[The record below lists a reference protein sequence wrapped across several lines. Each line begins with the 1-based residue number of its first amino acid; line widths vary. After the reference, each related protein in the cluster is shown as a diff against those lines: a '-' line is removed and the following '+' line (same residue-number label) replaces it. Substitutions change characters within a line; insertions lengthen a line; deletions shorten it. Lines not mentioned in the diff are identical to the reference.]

1 MPAPRP
7 SKTHIGNHA
16 LKPETLMVGYGYDPA
31 LSEGA
36 VKPPVFLTST
46 FVFGSAEEGRDF
58 FDYVAGRRQPPAGG
72 AAGLVYSRFN
82 HPNSEIVEDRLAVYE
97 GAETC
102 GLFASGMAAITTTIL
117 AFARPGDVILHSQPL
132 YGGTETLLSRTM
144 ANFGIGA
151 VGFVDGVSEPA
162 VRAAARE
169 AQAKGRVSIVL
180 VETPANPTNTLVD
193 IRLVRQIAD
202 EIATVQG
209 SKPVVVCDNTL
220 LGPVFQRPLAHGA
233 DVSVYSLTK
242 YVGGHSDLIA
252 GATLGAKATIEPIK
266 ALRGSVGTQLDPHSC
281 WMLGRSLE
289 TLALRMERANT
300 NARLVAEFLRDHPK
314 VDKVHYLGLL
324 EAGSAAQSVYARQC
338 TGAGSTFSFDIKG
351 GEKQAFAFLNA
362 LQIFKLAVSLGGTE
376 SLASHPAA
384 MTHSGVPAEVRA
396 RIGVLDTTIRLSV
409 GIEHPDDL
417 VADLTQALAA
427 TA

>member
-1 MPAPRP
+1 MAAPRP
-7 SKTHIGNHA
+7 SKTRIGNHV
-16 LKPETLMVGYGYDPA
+16 LRPETLMLGYGYDPA

-46 FVFGSAEEGRDF
+46 FVFRSAEEGRDF
-58 FDYVAGRRQPPAGG
+58 FDYTSGRKQPPPGSN
-72 AAGLVYSRFN
+72 AGLVYSRFN

-102 GLFASGMAAITTTIL
+102 GVFASGMAAITTTIL
-117 AFARPGDVILHSQPL
+117 AIARPGDVVLHSQPL
-132 YGGTETLLSRTM
+132 YGGTETLLANTM

-151 VGFVDGVSEPA
+151 VGFVDGVDEAA
-162 VRAAARE
+162 VRQAAQTARG
-169 AQAKGRVSIVL
+169 KGRVSLIL

-193 IRLVRQIAD
+193 IALLRRVAD
-202 EIATVQG
+202 EIGAAQG
-209 SKPVVVCDNTL
+209 FRPVLACDNTL
-220 LGPVFQRPLAHGA
+220 LGPVFQHPLAHGA
-233 DVSVYSLTK
+233 DVSLYSLTK

-252 GATLGAKATIEPIK
+252 GAALGSKATMAPIK
-266 ALRGSVGTQLDPHSC
+266 ALRGSVGSQLDPHSC

-289 TLALRMERANT
+289 TLAIRMERANS
-300 NARLVAEFLRDHPK
+300 NARVVAEYLRDHPK
-314 VDKVHYLGLL
+314 VDRVHYLEFL
-324 EAGSAAQSVYARQC
+324 EPSAKAADTYARQC

-351 GEKQAFAFLNA
+351 GQKEAFAFLNA
-362 LQIFKLAVSLGGTE
+362 LQVFKLAVSLGGTE

-384 MTHSGVPAEVRA
+384 MTHSGIPAAVRA
-396 RIGVLDTTIRLSV
+396 RIGVLDTTIRMSV

-427 TA
+427 A

>member
-7 SKTHIGNHA
+7 SKTRIGNHV
-16 LKPETLMVGYGYDPA
+16 LKPETLMLSYGYDPA

-46 FVFGSAEEGRDF
+46 FVFKSAEEGRDF
-58 FDYVAGRRQPPAGG
+58 FDYVSGRKQPPEGSG
-72 AAGLVYSRFN
+72 AGLVYSRFN

-132 YGGTETLLSRTM
+132 YGGTETLLSRTL

-151 VGFVDGVSEPA
+151 TGFVDGVSEPA

-169 AQAKGRVSIVL
+169 AQDRGRVSIIL
-180 VETPANPTNTLVD
+180 IETPANPTNTLVD
-193 IRLVRQIAD
+193 IRLVRQVAD
-202 EIATVQG
+202 DIGAAQG
-209 SKPVVVCDNTL
+209 FRPIVVCDNTL
-220 LGPVFQRPLAHGA
+220 LGPLFQRPLAHGA

-252 GATLGAKATIEPIK
+252 GATLGAKRTVEPIK

-289 TLALRMERANT
+289 TLSLRMERADA
-300 NARLVAEFLRDHPK
+300 NARLVAEMLRDHPK
-314 VDKVHYLGLL
+314 VDRVHYLGFLPP
-324 EAGSAAQSVYARQC
+324 GSPARAVYDRQC

-384 MTHSGVPAEVRA
+384 MTHSGVPPEVRA
-396 RIGVLDTTIRLSV
+396 RIGVLDTTIRMSV

-417 VADLTQALAA
+417 IADLTQALAT